1 MVDFT
6 EETSRKNIIIKKV
19 EYTIAQPFAEGHVC
33 TANEANALNQLLSEN
48 VRNNF
53 APKVEKSEVAPT
65 QEDLDNYVAS
75 YQFGVRSVSSSDPVE
90 KVMRQLVERK
100 LIEALKARNKNKS
113 SLSSEEFKNAIDA
126 AVEKNRDVLYAKAK
140 EIVMMQTAEIEL
152 AL

>member
-65 QEDLDNYVAS
+65 QEDLDNYVAG

-100 LIEALKARNKNKS
+100 LIEALKARGKTNPASALKS
-113 SLSSEEFKNAIDA
+113 SRMLSTQLLRKT
-126 AVEKNRDVLYAKAK
+126 
-140 EIVMMQTAEIEL
+140 VMFCML
-152 AL
+152 RLKKLS

>member
-65 QEDLDNYVAS
+65 QEDLDNYVAG

-90 KVMRQLVERK
+90 KVMRQLVGRK
-100 LIEALKARNKNKS
+100 LIEALKARGKNKS

-140 EIVMMQTAEIEL
+140 EIVMMQTAEIDL